1 MYFFIFFCI
10 LTIISSSVFLIR
22 MCFFI
27 IPKWSSLRLKIPY
40 PVILQ
45 SFKFYRIDTWRI
57 KRTMLHLYREKR
69 KIFLDDKNFDKGR
82 KKKNSEPKIKFR
94 FDKYFIVWMVE
105 HPGYNPKIKAFSI
118 IHFQNQVNSSI
129 P

>member
-1 MYFFIFFCI
+1 
-10 LTIISSSVFLIR
+10 
-22 MCFFI
+22 
-27 IPKWSSLRLKIPY
+27 
-40 PVILQ
+40 
-45 SFKFYRIDTWRI
+45 
-57 KRTMLHLYREKR
+57 MLHLYREKR